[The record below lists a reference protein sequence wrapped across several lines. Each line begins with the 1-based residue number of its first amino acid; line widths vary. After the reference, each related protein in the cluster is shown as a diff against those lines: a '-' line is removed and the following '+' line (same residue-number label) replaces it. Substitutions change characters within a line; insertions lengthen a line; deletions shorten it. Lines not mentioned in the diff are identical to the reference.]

1 MAGTNTGKT
10 KFASLLLL
18 FQGILMILFVV
29 FVDYGNELLPV
40 DPGTVKRNSPTEI
53 KGNLLIVLSNL
64 YYTGALMVVFLHKG
78 REVFCLESQVIS
90 F

>member
-1 MAGTNTGKT
+1 MSGTNTGKT

-29 FVDYGNELLPV
+29 FVDYGNELLPA
-40 DPGTVKRNSPTEI
+40 DPGKGKRNNPKET
-53 KGNLLIVLSNL
+53 KGNLLLVLSSIC
-64 YYTGALMVVFLHKG
+64 YTGALMIVILHKG
-78 REVFCLESQVIS
+78 RVVFWLESGDS